1 MYLSPKAIYMK
12 KYRVTLTD
20 KERSLLVSLIESR
33 KGSLTLFRRA
43 QILLGADEGLG
54 GKKMTD
60 VQICK
65 AYDVSVRT
73 IERTRERFVEE
84 GFEIALNG
92 KPRPLN
98 VPIKM
103 DGELEAHLIATAC
116 SEAPEGYQKW
126 TSKLL
131 VRELKRKGYVLEL
144 SEETVRRTLKKTK
157 LSPGK
162 SSTM

>member
-1 MYLSPKAIYMK
+1 MK

-116 SEAPEGYQKW
+116 SKAPEGYQKW